1 MLARVA
7 HERAAKLWVAHR
19 DRGSVRTHLHLVA
32 ELRGDGPDALL
43 MRDDLLRDVGH
54 AQLVDPRLAHGR
66 VTLVAL
72 ALPEFTGGRAM
83 AVGKLLDPA
92 ATHPVQIVVT
102 ARDALIRAGL
112 RRPQAS
118 RERPPAIRRQ

>member
-7 HERAAKLWVAHR
+7 HKRAAELWVAHR
-19 DRGSVRTHLHLVA
+19 DRGPVRTHLHLVA

-72 ALPEFTGGRAM
+72 ALHEFTGGRAM
-83 AVGKLLDPA
+83 AVGKPLDRA
-92 ATHPVQIVVT
+92 APHQVEIVVT
-102 ARDALIRAGL
+102 ARHDLIGREPA
-112 RRPQAS
+112 RPQAGG
-118 RERPPAIRRQ
+118 